1 MKLLAINCNPD
12 FSFFKE
18 RGLNLSVTSVFDETK
33 FKLKS
38 LYKVKN
44 SSGKMVDLYTPD
56 VEAYIENKYQDKG
69 WDVIMV
75 GYNPDNYGTE
85 IKNTGGYT
93 YPNKLKNGARLATV
107 RVDRRPINNHPVHEM
122 MHVLGN
128 IINVDFQD
136 FSPKDFMDNTP
147 VGDPV
152 VWKSYYKNDYT
163 LKDKDSSFN
172 QTWNNYKP
180 FLSKLNAIGMD
191 KYKYFSEKEIV
202 GLKPELVQKL
212 VKARGIAGIPFFLT
226 SVYRTPEHNKKVGG
240 VEDSSHTTG
249 LAVDILIKDGVS
261 GGKILLALVEAGF
274 KRFGF
279 YQDGHLHTDI
289 DDSKPKPCYWNK

>member
-1 MKLLAINCNPD
+1 MKLLCINCNPD

-18 RGLNLSVTSVFDETK
+18 RGLNISVTTVFDETK

-44 SSGKMVDLYTPD
+44 SNGKMVDLYTPD

-75 GYNPDNYGTE
+75 GYNPEHYGTE

-128 IINVDFQD
+128 IINIDFQD
-136 FSPKDFMDNTP
+136 YTPKDFMDNTP
-147 VGDPV
+147 VGDKWLP
-152 VWKSYYKNDYT
+152 YYKNDYT

-212 VKARGIAGIPFFLT
+212 DMARDYAGIPFKIN
-226 SVYRTPEHNKKVGG
+226 SGYRTEDKNEDVGG
-240 VEDSSHTTG
+240 VKDSAHIHG
-249 LAVDILIKDGVS
+249 LAVDLVCNAS
-261 GGKILLALVEAGF
+261 GTRMKMVDALLKAKFNRIGIAKTFIHADVD
-274 KRFGF
+274 K
-279 YQDGHLHTDI
+279 
-289 DDSKPKPCYWNK
+289 SKPQDVIWLYN